1 MVSDKSA
8 RRPRPSFVCIPC
20 KSRKLKCDR
29 LRPVCTRC
37 RKTSK
42 QCTYE
47 NEPSLLK
54 TPRST
59 MEVPDKGR
67 HCSVQGTRDLTQ
79 DIYTPTS
86 NARSNEASET
96 PISDIT
102 FVEKTPKDME
112 LKLWHPKDM
121 LVNSGG
127 VTFFDAPF
135 ASHTLIELDPF
146 LRALAV
152 SIHGTTLVDL
162 QSNLLMCSNEE
173 LSFSNYLDKIDG
185 KEGKAPQQILSPL
198 TFIDK
203 AIVKWV
209 DNATENG
216 KNAFS
221 FNVFHSAVLIFC
233 NSNIKVLHSLQPVI
247 TEASSLLPDKT
258 VVDLLLKVFYENVY
272 PFYPYLDI
280 NTFEEELQKILIPS
294 YDGRYEISVTKDS
307 LSNLYVLSLFLL
319 IMANALRC
327 IYCEKENYPQLKLNI
342 LEAAKQY
349 SDTAQKLLH
358 LLNGYKNTNEK
369 SFCCLLYFYIL
380 VHLNPTAS
388 ETLNSYTNLLNIKC
402 LSELALTLGLHQEPS
417 KISRYIKEIDPDPDL
432 LNFRRKLWVGLQSLK
447 FVISI
452 PEGVS
457 NGLEN
462 EYLSNFLGTDED
474 MVKIFE
480 KNFNELPDY
489 DVLLL
494 NDIEDKYEFH
504 KILNCLISSATPI
517 SGNPN
522 LLPII
527 ENLKRTRE
535 YIDLNFSSNLL
546 NKTEVGGLLNEKKVF
561 FRGAVIEVGSVR
573 KTEIFIN
580 RIVGL
585 LCILNVNNVLAVHF
599 EKETR
604 RDWAKNQDYYHRF
617 SLDCLTTYTEL
628 FRDIVSYLKGDL
640 KWCIPERYSY
650 SITKLICFSLMRL
663 WIIQASLCLRFSYK
677 QLLREKGSQ
686 SVEISHEFNDMYGN
700 DFDLALQKSLKYMRY
715 HLKLTLDLASKEL
728 MDSDFGCFVS
738 LSMVKY
744 VAYLLDTEKLATFTN
759 IFWERSFNNN
769 EVSKTVLKQVNM
781 KWGINMTNPQY
792 VKRHLMN
799 PQALSS
805 LTYPFLKNINIIL
818 ESAVDPD
825 DTLDIDAPPEAFSI
839 GIGEQL
845 SMRQTMKENYDLFAD
860 LINSNLG
867 EIPTL

>member
-1 MVSDKSA
+1 MVNDKSA

-29 LRPVCTRC
+29 LRPVC

-42 QCTYE
+42 QCAYE
-47 NEPSLLK
+47 NEPNLSK
-54 TPRST
+54 TPCFTVELSD
-59 MEVPDKGR
+59 EGR
-67 HCSVQGTRDLTQ
+67 NCPSQTIRDPTQ

-86 NARSNEASET
+86 IARSNDVSET
-96 PISDIT
+96 PISNSISCS
-102 FVEKTPKDME
+102 FVEKTSKDME

-146 LRALAV
+146 LRALTV

-162 QSNLLMCSNEE
+162 QNNLLLCSNEE
-173 LSFSNYLDKIDG
+173 VSFSNYLDKING
-185 KEGKAPQQILSPL
+185 EKGEAPQQILSPL

-216 KNAFS
+216 KNTFS
-221 FNVFHSAVLIFC
+221 FNFFHSAVLIFC

-247 TEASSLLPDKT
+247 TEASSLLPDKKI
-258 VVDLLLKVFYENVY
+258 VDLLLKVFYENVY

-280 NTFEEELQKILIPS
+280 RTFEEELQKILISS

-319 IMANALRC
+319 IMANALRS
-327 IYCEKENYPQLKLNI
+327 IYCDRENYPQIKLNV

-349 SDTAQKLLH
+349 CDTAQKLLH

-380 VHLNPTAS
+380 VYLNPTAS

-447 FVISI
+447 FMISI

-457 NGLEN
+457 NKLEN

-480 KNFNELPDY
+480 KNFHELPGY
-489 DVLLL
+489 DVSLL

-517 SGNPN
+517 NGNPN
-522 LLPII
+522 LLPIT

-535 YIDLNFSSNLL
+535 YIDLNFSSKQLSN
-546 NKTEVGGLLNEKKVF
+546 TGVYGLLNVKQVF
-561 FRGAVIEVGSVR
+561 CREAVIEVESIR
-573 KTEIFIN
+573 KTAIFMN

-585 LCILNVNNVLAVHF
+585 LCILNINNVLAVHF
-599 EKETR
+599 EKEAKI
-604 RDWAKNQDYYHRF
+604 DWTKNQDYYHLF
-617 SLDCLTTYTEL
+617 FLDCLTTYTEL
-628 FRDIVSYLKGDL
+628 FRDIVSYLKGDY
-640 KWCIPERYSY
+640 KWCIPKKYSY
-650 SITKLICFSLMRL
+650 SINKLICFSLMRL
-663 WIIQASLCLRFSYK
+663 WVFQTSLCLRFSYK

-686 SVEISHEFNDMYGN
+686 SVEISNEFNDMYGN
-700 DFDLALQKSLKYMRY
+700 NFDLALQKSLKYMRY

-728 MDSDFGCFVS
+728 MESDSECFVS
-738 LSMVKY
+738 LSMFKY
-744 VAYLLDTEKLATFTN
+744 IAYLLDTGNLATSIN
-759 IFWERSFNNN
+759 VFWERSFNTN
-769 EVSKTVLKQVNM
+769 EVSKTILKQVNM
-781 KWGINMTNPQY
+781 KWGINMTSPQY

-799 PQALSS
+799 SQALSS

-818 ESAVDPD
+818 ESSVDPD
-825 DTLDIDAPPEAFSI
+825 NTEDIDAPSEAFSI
-839 GIGEQL
+839 DTGEQL